1 MTTVLV
7 TGFDPFGGEKV
18 NPAYEA
24 VRMLPDRIAGARVI
38 TLEIPTAFTRGPAA
52 VERAIERERPDI
64 VISVGQAGG
73 RSAITVEKVAVN
85 LAEARIPDNDGEQ
98 PMGVAL
104 REDGDAA
111 YFATIP
117 VEAMVMNVRDHGL
130 PAFVSYTAGTYVCNS
145 VMYHMLYLL
154 DRRFPGVRG
163 GFIHVPYAIGQTVD
177 KPNGT
182 PSMSLPDM
190 AKALEYAIEAAVGG
204 GAGDGESGR
213 AVVGR
218 PTERLRPPCE
228 SGVGQPSF
236 DDRDGDRRRF
246 FRTDAGVR
254 SLPWDALHGRPCM
267 VCFLPGVRIGRS
279 WKVTAGEYVGGT
291 GAAVRGAYN
300 CRSRLFPW
308 SPHGNRIQ
316 R

>member
-154 DRRFPGVRG
+154 DRRFPACAADSSTCRMRSGRPSTSPMARRPCPCRTWRR
-163 GFIHVPYAIGQTVD
+163 HW
-177 KPNGT
+177 NT
-182 PSMSLPDM
+182 PSRRLW
-190 AKALEYAIEAAVGG
+190 AA
-204 GAGDGESGR
+204 AR
-213 AVVGR
+213 
-218 PTERLRPPCE
+218 
-228 SGVGQPSF
+228 
-236 DDRDGDRRRF
+236 
-246 FRTDAGVR
+246 
-254 SLPWDALHGRPCM
+254 
-267 VCFLPGVRIGRS
+267 
-279 WKVTAGEYVGGT
+279 VTANQ
-291 GAAVRGAYN
+291 AV
-300 CRSRLFPW
+300 P
-308 SPHGNRIQ
+308 
-316 R
+316 